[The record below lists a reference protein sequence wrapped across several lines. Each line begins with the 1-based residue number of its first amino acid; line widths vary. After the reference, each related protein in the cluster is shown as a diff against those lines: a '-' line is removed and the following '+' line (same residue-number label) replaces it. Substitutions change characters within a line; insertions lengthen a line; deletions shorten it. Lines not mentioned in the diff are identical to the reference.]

1 MYGMKRVL
9 SAAFVLLYAAF
20 TVLAIAEHTASWA
33 STFTTDSKLQTTKL
47 RANSP
52 RSSQVRIEEN
62 PFAVFRTLTTFALAD
77 ARMAGR
83 RSTCWRF
90 VCDST
95 RFVLSRA
102 PPTLL

>member
-1 MYGMKRVL
+1 MKRVL

-33 STFTTDSKLQTTKL
+33 STFSADSKSQTTQM

-52 RSSQVRIEEN
+52 RSSQVRIEED
-62 PFAVFRTLTTFALAD
+62 PFVVFRTLAKFALAD
-77 ARMAGR
+77 AGI
-83 RSTCWRF
+83 SGLQEVSGCLI
-90 VCDST
+90 CDSIPS
-95 RFVLSRA
+95 VPSRA